1 MNDGRRVTVGI
12 AAFVLLCF
20 FLPWLQVSCAGM
32 KDSASGFDL
41 ARGRS
46 PSLWIVPLIMLAII
60 TLGLIR
66 SVWRRIPAVFAM
78 TGMVGGGLSA
88 YLMYRERL
96 LNRDSSMLVA
106 SFWTAW
112 FWLGSAASVLLS
124 VMALQF
130 YAKGNTE

>member
-1 MNDGRRVTVGI
+1 MNDGRRVTVSV

-20 FLPWLQVSCAGM
+20 FLPWLQVSCAGL

-46 PSLWIVPLIMLAII
+46 PSLWIIPVIMLAII
-60 TLGLIR
+60 SLGMIR

-78 TGMVGGGLSA
+78 SGMVGGALSA

-96 LNRDSSMLVA
+96 RNRDSSMLVA
-106 SFWTAW
+106 SFWT
-112 FWLGSAASVLLS
+112 
-124 VMALQF
+124 
-130 YAKGNTE
+130 